1 MYRPN
6 TLLEGFPR
14 FLMVLL
20 NLQYLTISSFISIF
34 LFIFLITVFFIK
46 IFEKNLSNSNFL
58 NFKKKIYIYFF
69 SVSATILLH
78 NAQQAHHFIE
88 LVPFLILVLAISFKN
103 CKSFLFY
110 FIFIISLI
118 PFIQSYNR
126 YFFDKNDLIEDK
138 IVFYMINNSS
148 VVDQIFY
155 FSSTPT
161 LNNIILGKK
170 YAVNNTYTN
179 LIYRPNQY
187 EKLFGEKINYNN
199 YFNDLLKKD
208 VMYLILKQP
217 LPGTSKFFE
226 NPLTEILK
234 EFNLDVGLL
243 NNFLNSYDVSTI
255 LTEEYSLRYI
265 KDFYQEKT
273 HTNYYYIYKRN

>member
-1 MYRPN
+1 
-6 TLLEGFPR
+6 
-14 FLMVLL
+14 
-20 NLQYLTISSFISIF
+20 
-34 LFIFLITVFFIK
+34 
-46 IFEKNLSNSNFL
+46 
-58 NFKKKIYIYFF
+58 
-69 SVSATILLH
+69 
-78 NAQQAHHFIE
+78 
-88 LVPFLILVLAISFKN
+88 
-103 CKSFLFY
+103 
-110 FIFIISLI
+110 
-118 PFIQSYNR
+118 
-126 YFFDKNDLIEDK
+126 
-138 IVFYMINNSS
+138 
-148 VVDQIFY
+148 
-155 FSSTPT
+155 
-161 LNNIILGKK
+161 LGKK

-234 EFNLDVGLL
+234 EFNLDVGLF

-255 LTEEYSLRYI
+255 LTEEYSHRYI
-265 KDFYQEKT
+265 KDFYKEKT